1 MVAIKKGVLLF
12 SLAFLWAGLAAQK
25 VKVKGTASFAD
36 PASTL
41 FLYYDKDNGEK
52 IRDSTGIKNRKFQ
65 FSGELD
71 VPVLARLW
79 VSFMKK
85 EGKTR
90 KAEKVE
96 FYLEKGVVRIDIKD
110 SASKTVV
117 SGSKSQKDFET
128 INELIRPYEM
138 ENRALREEFAE
149 MEKKKDSVKMDGIA
163 KSVRNNNLK
172 IKEIRKQFV
181 LDHPSSFVSL
191 KVLQDYA
198 GVIIDPAITEP
209 LFNSLADNIKTTES
223 GKKFYESIQES
234 KITAVGTMA
243 MNFTQNDTA
252 GNSVSLSDFR
262 GKYVLLDFW
271 ASWCGPCRA
280 ENPNLVKA
288 FNQYKEKNFTVLGIS
303 LDKSDDKEKWLKA
316 IYKDGLTWTQ
326 VSDLQFWDNA
336 VARQYRIHSIPQNFL
351 IDPSGKI
358 VAKNIRGEEL
368 QKKLAEILIK

>member
-1 MVAIKKGVLLF
+1 MVTTKKCVLF
-12 SLAFLWAGLAAQK
+12 IFLVFVWAGLAAQK
-25 VKVKGTASFAD
+25 VRVKGTASFAD
-36 PASTL
+36 PVSQL
-41 FLYYDKDNGEK
+41 YLYYDKDNGEK
-52 IRDSTGIKNRKFQ
+52 VRDSTSIKNGKFK
-65 FSGELD
+65 FMGELD
-71 VPVLARLW
+71 IPVLATLW

-90 KAEKVE
+90 NPERVE
-96 FYLEKGVVRIDIKD
+96 FYLEDGVVKIDIKD
-110 SASKTVV
+110 SAFKAIV

-128 INELIRPYEM
+128 MNLLVKPYEIK
-138 ENRALREEFAE
+138 NQVLRKDFSD
-149 MEKKKDSVKMDGIA
+149 MVKKNDSVKMEEITKA
-163 KSVRNNNLK
+163 VRNNNLT
-172 IKEIRKQFV
+172 IKELRKQFI
-181 LDHPSSFVSL
+181 LGHPYSFVSL

-223 GKKFYESIQES
+223 GKKFFEKIVES

-252 GNSVSLSDFR
+252 GKPVSLSDFR

-280 ENPNLVKA
+280 ENPNVVKA
-288 FNQYKEKNFTVLGIS
+288 FNQYKEKNFTVLGVS
-303 LDKSDDKEKWLKA
+303 LDQPDAKEKWLQA

-326 VSDLQFWDNA
+326 VSDLKFWNNA
-336 VARQYRIHSIPQNFL
+336 VAKQYRIHSIPQNFL

-358 VAKNIRGEEL
+358 IAKNIRGDEL
-368 QKKLAEILIK
+368 QKKLAEVLD